1 MEYICIMRLKKRHLS
16 GDIIIPSGT
25 KCNEK
30 NKVIYR
36 DGKPICYSTSQI
48 AHDYFARNDDGKGME
63 RGKLT
68 QEIQRILSK
77 HDRNHQKRW
86 DTVWDDTICQ
96 KYKRKEYDDFWL
108 WNHDFFNANIEDLKY
123 IYNLVKTKWQIAHKE

>member
-1 MEYICIMRLKKRHLS
+1 MDYICTKRLKKHHLS
-16 GDIIIPSGT
+16 GNDIIPSMT
-25 KCNEK
+25 KCTEQNGL
-30 NKVIYR
+30 ICL
-36 DGKPICYSTSQI
+36 DGKPICYTTSQI
-48 AHDYFARNDDGKGME
+48 AHDYFSRNDDGKGME

-77 HDRNHQKRW
+77 HDRNYQKRW
-86 DTVWDDTICQ
+86 DAVWDDTICQ

-123 IYNLVKTKWQIAHKE
+123 IYDLVKTKWQILHK